1 MVDLRA
7 GAIHDV
13 ALNNISN
20 LFGVTIFEL
29 PDTKNPTAIKAH
41 INYENGVLRLTA
53 DESIDSNASYAFFN
67 RTKFF
72 VRDVTGSDGFDL
84 SGTIIV
90 GNQRP
95 EIYFLTELQR
105 VEGIKISGLLGRF
118 WRCYFG
124 RNSRRHSTTL
134 VATPRLESLNIT
146 LSESADRKA
155 PEILTTYIDFNN
167 GTMIFTASET
177 LRVAAAYNAFSF
189 NTSNIVFKNVTN
201 GDEVLKLDPSTKVTY
216 AEADTIT
223 IELEE
228 SDRAS
233 LIPFSSGPGGVY
245 SPDIYGEYATFGG
258 DGGPLLVQFKSGSFY
273 DMAINPNVLSNELLV
288 DSIPDVTR
296 PQILKA
302 EINKWSWPRKNILH

>member
-20 LFGVTIFEL
+20 MFGVTIFEL
-29 PDTKNPTAIKAH
+29 PDTKNPTAITAH

-95 EIYFLTELQR
+95 EIYFFLTELQR
-105 VEGIKISGLLGRF
+105 VEGIKISGTSGGD
-118 WRCYFG
+118 FG
-124 RNSRRHSTTL
+124 AAILDVQSASFNDLSGNPS
-134 VATPRLESLNIT
+134 LESLNIT

-177 LRVAAAYNAFSF
+177 LRVAAAYNAFSLI

-233 LIPFSSGPGGVY
+233 LIPFPVVQEVY
-245 SPDIYGEYATFGG
+245 TAQKFMANMQH
-258 DGGPLLVQFKSGSFY
+258 LVEMVG
-273 DMAINPNVLSNELLV
+273 
-288 DSIPDVTR
+288 
-296 PQILKA
+296 
-302 EINKWSWPRKNILH
+302 HC